1 MHTMQY
7 STAIRWVNQMCMYWP
22 GKMSM
27 ALNEKKKVR
36 YRVTCRSW
44 YHIHFFKK
52 LYYVILTFLGIPV
65 YIFNFQGV
73 SEYT

>member
-27 ALNEKKKVR
+27 ALNEKKKWDTEQHVDHDTIFIFLKN
-36 YRVTCRSW
+36 YIMW
-44 YHIHFFKK
+44 YWLF
-52 LYYVILTFLGIPV
+52 
-65 YIFNFQGV
+65 
-73 SEYT
+73 